1 MIVIEDSK
9 FFEQIEV
16 IQEKQ
21 LRKLVG
27 EGSSLE
33 PERDTWFTLNEA
45 CEYLNLSN
53 LFFIK

>member
-53 LFFIK
+53 LFL